1 MKGTWTEEEN
11 VGNEEDMKKMKGS
24 EGGHSLS
31 AEEEMKMG
39 EEEEH
44 ILKG

>member
-11 VGNEEDMKKMKGS
+11 VGNEEDMKMKGS

-31 AEEEMKMG
+31 AEEEVKMG